1 MASLTP
7 GVLLK
12 LLQSMNTDARVA
24 GEHRS
29 AILQVVGIVPALS
42 ASTGDDLWPSH
53 GFYLQLS
60 DSVNST
66 YVSLSDADADAV
78 LSSRAQLGQLV
89 HVDRLRFAHP
99 VPRAVGLRPVPGA
112 RPHPFVGSPDPLVAL
127 SAPDH
132 RGFIIQAASP
142 AESGPPLLPS
152 ASHRSNLPHLEE
164 EKRTVFAAKENVV
177 VGSGKNQSD
186 AAGKPRRFSSTATSK
201 LTARKNGPGSGN
213 GTGEQLRDPSP
224 ALKTSSRPSS
234 PALGGRASSRP
245 SSPVP
250 SKCEVPSL
258 VGAKEDN
265 RRVAR
270 EPAIIVPSRYR
281 QPSPV
286 GRKAA
291 ASPMGRRGSMSP
303 ARRLS
308 GGLKVASPA
317 TGDGGGKK
325 KIGLVVAG
333 ISRGSDS
340 LVASVKS
347 IRKSWDDSSPS
358 SVVASEPKEKEGSK
372 SKLDK
377 ESFLRTQAAISRRL
391 SDAEGVQA
399 NSAEA
404 SSDEK
409 RRTSRK
415 TESFSESDKN
425 YMAPRITVHD
435 RKWTDGSIPFNCV
448 SDNLARLGKEALQ
461 RRSIAS
467 VAAAE
472 ALEEALVTES
482 VVRSLSMFSELC
494 SLSKTSNPVPTID
507 RFLSI
512 YDDVLKCSTVAES
525 LCANRN
531 GGDGLKDATLTERS
545 RLASLW
551 VEAALATDLEV
562 IHLLNN
568 ARLPKH
574 KASEKQVDP
583 PRTSLSKRQ
592 SFGTPAKSH
601 QYKVLPCSTSNTWT
615 RGHGV
620 SETADLGRALR
631 HEMQIWFLRFVEVAI
646 DGGFRL
652 FGETTDNAR
661 EANRKDS
668 GKVAAVLSQLKR
680 INDWLDGVGRTADG
694 GETLREKIE
703 RLKRKIYGFVIAHV
717 GSAFDTSISLTKV

>member
-66 YVSLSDADADAV
+66 FVSLSDADADAV

-112 RPHPFVGSPDPLVAL
+112 RPHPFVGSPDPLVAR

-142 AESGPPLLPS
+142 AEAGPPLLPS
-152 ASHRSNLPHLEE
+152 ASHRSNPPHLEE

-177 VGSGKNQSD
+177 VGGSGKNRSD
-186 AAGKPRRFSSTATSK
+186 AAGKPRRFSSPAKSK

-213 GTGEQLRDPSP
+213 GTAEQLRDPSP
-224 ALKTSSRPSS
+224 AMKTSSRPSS

-258 VGAKEDN
+258 MAAKEEN
-265 RRVAR
+265 RKVAR

-286 GRKAA
+286 GRKAT

-340 LVASVKS
+340 LVGSVKS

-372 SKLDK
+372 SKVDK
-377 ESFLRTQAAISRRL
+377 ESILRTQ
-391 SDAEGVQA
+391 
-399 NSAEA
+399 
-404 SSDEK
+404 
-409 RRTSRK
+409 
-415 TESFSESDKN
+415 
-425 YMAPRITVHD
+425 
-435 RKWTDGSIPFNCV
+435 
-448 SDNLARLGKEALQ
+448 EALQ
-461 RRSIAS
+461 RRGISS

-494 SLSKTSNPVPTID
+494 SLSKTGNPVPTIE

-512 YDDVLKCSTVAES
+512 YDDVVRGSTVAES
-525 LCANRN
+525 LRANRN

-568 ARLPKH
+568 ERLPKQ

-601 QYKVLPCSTSNTWT
+601 QSKVVPPCSTSNTWT

-631 HEMQIWFLRFVEVAI
+631 HEMQLWFLRFVEAAI

-652 FGETTDNAR
+652 FGETTTDNAR
-661 EANRKDS
+661 EANRKDNS
-668 GKVAAVLSQLKR
+668 KVAAAVLSQLKR
-680 INDWLDGVGRTADG
+680 INDWLDGVGRTAEG
-694 GETLREKIE
+694 EGETLREKIE

-717 GSAFDTSISLTKV
+717 GSAFDTSISLPKV